1 MFEQTKVDIFQDAP
15 AMKVGILAFPRVQL
29 LDVAGPADVFA
40 EAARQLGRPHA
51 YRVSVV
57 ATTSGLLKTSCGL
70 SLGVD
75 AVVGSRMPRFDTLL
89 VAGGPPADAIA
100 RDAVVMAWLQ
110 AQAGQVRRIGS
121 VCSGAFVL
129 AEAGLLEGKR
139 ATTHWN
145 SAGSLARNYPGTQVD
160 SDAIYIRDGN
170 VYTSAG
176 VTAGMD
182 LALSLVEEDHGRA
195 LALAV
200 ARELVMFLKRP
211 GGQSQFSAHLAAQVS
226 DKSVVRDVQDYILE
240 NLGAD
245 LAAPTLAERA
255 RMSERNLARLF
266 ATEVGM
272 TTAKFVE
279 KARLEAA
286 RRALESADVP
296 LKRLADTLGYASV
309 DSFRRAFVR
318 SLGTT
323 PAGYRKRFSP

>member
-1 MFEQTKVDIFQDAP
+1 
-15 AMKVGILAFPRVQL
+15 MKIGILAFPRVQL

-40 EAARQLGRPHA
+40 EAARQLQRPHA
-51 YRVSVV
+51 YRVSVL
-57 ATTSGLLKTSCGL
+57 ATTPGPLKTSSGI

-75 AVVGSRMPRFDTLL
+75 AVIGKRTPRFDTLL
-89 VAGGPPADAIA
+89 VAGSPHVGAIA
-100 RDAVVMAWLQ
+100 RDAAIMDWLQ
-110 AQAGQVRRIGS
+110 LQAGQVRRIGS
-121 VCSGAFVL
+121 VCSGAFLL
-129 AEAGLLEGKR
+129 AEAGLLDGKR

-145 SAGSLARNYPGTQVD
+145 SAGLLARNYPGTQVD
-160 SDAIYIRDGN
+160 SDAIYVRDGN

-195 LALAV
+195 VALAV

-226 DKSVVRDVQDYILE
+226 DKSVIRDVQDYILD

-245 LAAPTLAERA
+245 LGAQTLAERA

-266 ATEVGM
+266 NTEVGM
-272 TTAKFVE
+272 TVAKFVE

-318 SLGTT
+318 NLGTT